1 MRTTFLVLALV
12 VCVSGCG
19 ESSHPLESNPE
30 WNDINN
36 VVNLVDDIDDENWAD
51 LFVEGSVPADPEP
64 YREPIIG
71 LPDVPKVTIRGGDT
85 AEFEVVFLTEIDDI
99 DGDGV
104 NDEQVATAIWTA
116 QKVGKKWK
124 IKTAPL
130 P

>member
-1 MRTTFLVLALV
+1 M
-12 VCVSGCG
+12 
-19 ESSHPLESNPE
+19 
-30 WNDINN
+30 
-36 VVNLVDDIDDENWAD
+36 
-51 LFVEGSVPADPEP
+51 
-64 YREPIIG
+64 
-71 LPDVPKVTIRGGDT
+71 
-85 AEFEVVFLTEIDDI
+85 TEIDDI